1 MATETTTTEIKETGE
16 YNIITVRKTTTVTEN
31 GVIISM
37 SNHRTTY
44 DPLTD
49 VSSLDSDVAELANS
63 VWTDEIKSAY
73 QNYIDSTPV
82 VPWE

>member
-44 DPLTD
+44 NP
-49 VSSLDSDVAELANS
+49 
-63 VWTDEIKSAY
+63 
-73 QNYIDSTPV
+73 
-82 VPWE
+82 